1 MDDSGRKQS
10 PLITLDEG
18 SVRDEPS
25 STGGGHTDGKQ
36 DQLVDKLM
44 DMMLTMER
52 NRQDSENR
60 FFQFIQGQ
68 VSRSVSETT
77 NFQVMPDFS
86 KTIENFNGEVLGRSA
101 MGWLE
106 RLESTALLHNWPDTF
121 KLETAKTHL
130 IGTAKDWFNGN
141 AGIIKTFSDFKF
153 KFGKTFNVRESKTQL
168 WREME
173 KSVQGRKSLFS
184 YFHYKVKLCKDLNL
198 DFDEIKEQV
207 VIGLANKQIIPGL
220 LAAAHVDEDAL
231 LHDIHEFDRIHC
243 QAQGR
248 HFPGSYKTFSR
259 NSNGFNEQDSSSSSA
274 PERVGKQ
281 PEFLNTN
288 PRIEEKETRKFT
300 CYKCKGEGHL
310 RRDCPSK
317 NEPSD
322 SGSKEK
328 IIQSLINLE
337 ENCNNSI
344 EKFIREIEIDRHLQV
359 AALIDPGS
367 AVCTIRESLVTSGQ
381 LISIDSS
388 RKLFGFGQE
397 NPVNCQK
404 KILPKIWMFC

>member
-1 MDDSGRKQS
+1 MFCG
-10 PLITLDEG
+10 G
-18 SVRDEPS
+18 S
-25 STGGGHTDGKQ
+25 
-36 DQLVDKLM
+36 
-44 DMMLTMER
+44 
-52 NRQDSENR
+52 
-60 FFQFIQGQ
+60 F
-68 VSRSVSETT
+68 RS
-77 NFQVMPDFS
+77 
-86 KTIENFNGEVLGRSA
+86 KI
-101 MGWLE
+101 
-106 RLESTALLHNWPDTF
+106 
-121 KLETAKTHL
+121 LETNDEYRRVQVNERTVKIMRSSSL
-130 IGTAKDWFNGN
+130 N
-141 AGIIKTFSDFKF
+141 AGDRPLRRVF
-153 KFGKTFNVRESKTQL
+153 VL
-168 WREME
+168 PP
-173 KSVQGRKSLFS
+173 
-184 YFHYKVKLCKDLNL
+184 KVPVD
-198 DFDEIKEQV
+198 
-207 VIGLANKQIIPGL
+207 ANKICFKSHL
-220 LAAAHVDEDAL
+220 VNEDAL
-231 LHDIHEFDRIHC
+231 LHDIYEFDRIHC

-300 CYKCKGEGHL
+300 CYKCK
-310 RRDCPSK
+310 
-317 NEPSD
+317 
-322 SGSKEK
+322 GSKEK

-404 KILPKIWMFC
+404 KTLCGTHTKEDSEAQPLMVCFTKIILYQVSPE